1 MEEYDV
7 TTYPEGYEKVM
18 REDLDF
24 ISEEER
30 ESFME
35 DILLFMIS
43 A

>member
-1 MEEYDV
+1 MGEYDV
-7 TTYPEGYEKVM
+7 TAYPEGYEKVM

-24 ISEEER
+24 IPEEER

-35 DILLFMIS
+35 AIMLFMIS

>member
-7 TTYPEGYEKVM
+7 TIYPEGYEKIM

-24 ISEEER
+24 IPEKER

-35 DILLFMIS
+35 TILLFMIS